1 MWRISGFLLLGFSAT
16 LFAHDV
22 PMEEIIVHGRQVDL
36 IGQSLTPSEGIIG
49 QQEIKIRP
57 LLRSGD
63 IMEFVPGMVVTQHS
77 GTGKANQ
84 YFLRGFNLDHGT
96 DFATYIDGMPVN
108 MRTHGHGQGY
118 TDLNFIIPETIQ
130 RMTYKK
136 GAYFADVGDFS
147 GAGSA
152 AFETSTTVDK
162 GMTEITGGENNFF
175 RAAGI
180 DSFAINDANVLLGF
194 EVNYNDG
201 PWIDI
206 KEQLKKY
213 NGLLKYSQPVADGT
227 LSWTFMAYSNE
238 WNSADQIPARAV
250 DQGVV
255 DKLGSIDDTVG
266 GESSRYSVSLHWQNS
281 NWHALA
287 YLIRYD
293 MHLWS
298 NFSYFLEDQI
308 KGDQFQQVDE
318 RLIYGGDLSYAFET
332 DWFGFI
338 SENKMG
344 AEFRIDDINEVGLY
358 RTQARRRMG
367 AIRSDR
373 VDEKSLGLYWQ
384 SQTFWTSQFRTM
396 IGARF
401 DYYDFQNTNRVGT
414 NIHGVNLNPNNGNVD
429 DDLIS
434 LKASAIYRLNPK
446 WEFYASAGQGFH
458 SNDGRGTTIT
468 VDPFDPLGGQIDAVD
483 PLVSS
488 LGYEMGI
495 RGFMTDKLNISMAL
509 WALDLDGELLFVGDA
524 GNTEAN
530 RASVRQG
537 VEITNYYF
545 INEEWSLDLE
555 YAYSDARFKKNL
567 GGGDKIPGAIEQV
580 LQAGLN
586 IEMKNG
592 WFSSLR
598 LRYFGERPLTEDGAV
613 ESDSSTI
620 WNFRLGYQ
628 RENWVFKADI
638 LNLTD
643 SDDHDVDYYY
653 ESRLPSEATGL
664 GTEDIHFHV
673 FEPRTLRLSLGYQ
686 F

>member
-22 PMEEIIVHGRQVDL
+22 PMEEVIVHGRQIDL
-36 IGQSLTPSEGIIG
+36 IGQSLTSSEGVVG
-49 QQEIKIRP
+49 QSEIKIRP

-63 IMEFVPGMVVTQHS
+63 ILEFVPGMVVTQHS

-118 TDLNFIIPETIQ
+118 TDLNFIIPETIKK
-130 RMTYKK
+130 MTYKK
-136 GAYFADVGDFS
+136 GAYYADVGDFS

-152 AFETSTTVDK
+152 AFETSTIVDK
-162 GMTEITGGENNFF
+162 GTAEITGGKNNFL
-175 RAAGI
+175 RAVAI
-180 DSFAINDANVLLGF
+180 DSVVMNDANILLAF

-201 PWIDI
+201 PWTDI
-206 KEQLKKY
+206 KEQLEKY
-213 NGLLKYSQPVADGT
+213 NGLLKYSYPVDDGT
-227 LSWTFMAYSNE
+227 LSWTFMAYSNQ
-238 WNSADQIPARAV
+238 WNSADQVPARAV
-250 DQGVV
+250 EQGII

-266 GESSRYSVSLHWQNS
+266 GESSRYSASLHWQNS

-293 MHLWS
+293 MNLWS
-298 NFSYFLEDQI
+298 NFSYFLDDEI
-308 KGDQFQQVDE
+308 KGDQFEQVDE
-318 RLIYGGDLSYAFET
+318 RLIYGGDLSYVFET
-332 DWFGFI
+332 DWSGILF
-338 SENKMG
+338 ENKIG
-344 AEFRIDDINEVGLY
+344 ADFRIDKIDEVALY
-358 RTQARRRMG
+358 RTQARQRMG

-373 VDEKSLGLYWQ
+373 VDEESLGLYWQ
-384 SQTFWTSQFRTM
+384 SQTFWTPQFRTLL
-396 IGARF
+396 GARF
-401 DYYDFQNTNRVGT
+401 DYYDFQNTNRAGT
-414 NIHGVNLNPNNGNVD
+414 NINGVNLNLNNGGID

-446 WEFYASAGQGFH
+446 WELYVSAGQGFH

-468 VDPFDPLGGQIDAVD
+468 VDPLDNSQIDAVD
-483 PLVSS
+483 PLVPS
-488 LGYEMGI
+488 LGYEVGV
-495 RGFMTDKLNISMAL
+495 RGFMTEKLNASMAL

-537 VEITNYYF
+537 IEIATYYS
-545 INEEWSLDLE
+545 INETCSLDFE
-555 YAYSDARFKKNL
+555 YAFSDARFEQDL
-567 GGGDKIPGAIEQV
+567 GEGDNIPGAIEHV

-586 IEMKNG
+586 IEMDNG
-592 WFSSLR
+592 WFGSLR
-598 LRYFGERPLTEDGAV
+598 FRYFGERPLTEDGSVA
-613 ESDSSTI
+613 SDSSAI
-620 WNFRLGYQ
+620 WNLRLGYQ
-628 RENWVFKADI
+628 KENWVFKADVF
-638 LNLTD
+638 NLTD

-653 ESRLPSEATGL
+653 QSRLPSEVSGL
-664 GTEDIHFHV
+664 GTKDIHAHV